1 MPKLRLRKPSP
12 SLVISCIALFVA
24 LSGSGY
30 AVIVLPKGSVGTKQL
45 RNNAVKSAKIAN
57 NQVTGAD
64 VNEATLGEVPS
75 AASAGLLDGIDSTG
89 FLQNGAAAGGDLT
102 GSYPN
107 PTIGA
112 GKVTAATIAD
122 EPAVKQSTS
131 IVDSSIDTASVQTVV
146 QVTITAP
153 AAGFIHLSA
162 RATLSNPTAGNW
174 LDAYL
179 REGTTEKRYTA
190 WEAGDVDNN
199 FDQTQSI
206 DSVFA
211 VTAGAH
217 TYDLGLESSDGTVG
231 VDTADIIATYYPT
244 SL

>member
-1 MPKLRLRKPSP
+1 MPRLRLRNPSP
-12 SLVISCIALFVA
+12 ALVISCIALFVA
-24 LSGSGY
+24 LSGSSY
-30 AVIVLPKGSVGTKQL
+30 AVIVLPKNSVGTKQL
-45 RNNAVKSAKIAN
+45 RNNAVKSTKIAN

-89 FLQNGAAAGGDLT
+89 FLQNGAA
-102 GSYPN
+102 
-107 PTIGA
+107 
-112 GKVTAATIAD
+112 
-122 EPAVKQSTS
+122 VKQSTTL
-131 IVDSSIDTASVQTVV
+131 VDSSIETGSAQTVV

-162 RATLSNPTAGNW
+162 RATVNNPTANNW
-174 LDAYL
+174 VDAYL
-179 REGTTEKRYTA
+179 REGTTEKWYTA
-190 WEAGDVDNN
+190 WDAGDVDSNY
-199 FDQTQSI
+199 DQMQSI

-211 VTAGAH
+211 VAAGAH
-217 TYDLGLESSDGTVG
+217 TYNLALDSSNGTVL

>member
-1 MPKLRLRKPSP
+1 MSKLRPRKPSP
-12 SLVISCIALFVA
+12 ALVISCIALFVA
-24 LSGSGY
+24 LTGSSY

-45 RNNAVKSAKIAN
+45 RNNAVKSTKIAN

-89 FLQNGAAAGGDLT
+89 FLQNGAA
-102 GSYPN
+102 
-107 PTIGA
+107 
-112 GKVTAATIAD
+112 
-122 EPAVKQSTS
+122 VKQSTTLVDTS
-131 IVDSSIDTASVQTVV
+131 IEASSIQTVV

-162 RATLSNPTAGNW
+162 RASLNNPTANNW
-174 LDAYL
+174 VDAYL
-179 REGTTEKRYTA
+179 REGATEKGYTA
-190 WEAGDVDNN
+190 WDAGDVDSNY
-199 FDQTQSI
+199 DQMQSI

-211 VTAGAH
+211 VAAGAH
-217 TYDLGLESSDGTVG
+217 TYNLALDSSNGTVL